1 MAQLVVT
8 GNRIVA
14 HGEDCF
20 LAMGGTVICT
30 ATGHKFTDRKFENAT
45 VINHD
50 GAIPSDIDT
59 VGYEYHAG
67 EFVPCAP
74 YGKGTGTIAVV
85 CDECGTI
92 KNSGIS
98 SANLCKILTFDYIG
112 KGGTASLD
120 VEGIY
125 PLFAEICQVTDTE
138 GYGDKYSGVITRHG
152 GYAVNSDAPT
162 SGGNTETTIVG
173 LQSWVEGNALK
184 WRNPHGD
191 SKLGLNDSG
200 ATYLV
205 TVIGTEVDSNG

>member
-1 MAQLVVT
+1 MTQLVVS
-8 GNRIVA
+8 GNRILA

-30 ATGHKFTDRKFENAT
+30 ATERKFENAT
-45 VINHD
+45 VVFHD
-50 GAIPSDIDT
+50 GGIPSDIDS

-74 YGKGTGTIAVV
+74 YGKGTGNIAVV

-98 SANLCKILTFDYIG
+98 TANLCKILKLNYEG
-112 KGGTASLD
+112 KGGTAEL
-120 VEGIY
+120 EINGIY
-125 PLFAEICQVTDTE
+125 PLFAEICQITTSE
-138 GYGDKYSGVITRHG
+138 GYGDKYSGVVTRHG
-152 GYAVNSDAPT
+152 GYAVNSYAST
-162 SGGNTETTIVG
+162 FGGSPETNIAG
-173 LQSWVEGNALK
+173 LQSWFDAEKNTLC

-191 SKLGLNDSG
+191 ADLGLNASG

-205 TVIGTEVDSNG
+205 TVIGTEVV